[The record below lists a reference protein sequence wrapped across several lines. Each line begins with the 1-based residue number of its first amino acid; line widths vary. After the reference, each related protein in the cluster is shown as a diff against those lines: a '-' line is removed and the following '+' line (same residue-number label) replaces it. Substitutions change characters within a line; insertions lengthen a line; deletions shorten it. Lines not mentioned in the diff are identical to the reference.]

1 MAPAD
6 RINAL
11 LRPVPAWPL
20 YPLLLV
26 PALWWLWL
34 GMTGGLGVEPIE
46 ALEHKLGTFALQ
58 LLLVGLAVTPL
69 RRLTR
74 VSLIRYRR
82 AVGLMAFAYV
92 VMHLTVWL
100 LLDVQQLSRAW
111 ADILKRPYITIGMA
125 AFVLLLPLAITSNTW
140 SVRRLGAA
148 WRRLHRLTYA
158 AALLGALHYV
168 MLVKGWQSM
177 PLMYF
182 AVLLALLALRLP
194 LGQWLRNRFQ
204 PSP

>member
-168 MLVKGWQSM
+168 MLVKGWQST

-182 AVLLALLALRLP
+182 AAILALLALRLP